1 MSGASHSLSDESM
14 MRCPLNYIPKA
25 QTCIDLT
32 ANFGHLNIIIIIMI
46 GAIIG
51 AAGSVASSIIGGVQA
66 KKAAEKANNEL
77 QAQRQKNEDW
87 YRRRYNEDY
96 TQSAEAQAA
105 MTKAREL
112 AQEQMKAARGTAA
125 VMGGTEAGVA
135 AQQAAANKMLS
146 DTMSG
151 IAAQGTARKDA
162 VESQYL
168 QTEAA
173 LSQQQQN
180 VYNQQAAN
188 ATAAANAGMQA
199 GMSLL
204 GADAQSYM
212 DRGKGLF
219 GEMWLKN
226 KGQRLIDNLKVAEA
240 NSAAAQAALKD

>member
-1 MSGASHSLSDESM
+1 
-14 MRCPLNYIPKA
+14 
-25 QTCIDLT
+25 
-32 ANFGHLNIIIIIMI
+32 MI

-51 AAGSVASSIIGGVQA
+51 AAGGLASSIWGGVQA
-66 KKAAEKANNEL
+66 SKAAKKANDEL
-77 QAQRQKNEDW
+77 AAQRQKNEDW

-135 AQQAAANKMLS
+135 AQQQAANKMLA

-151 IAAQGTARKDA
+151 IAQNATARKDA

-168 QTEAA
+168 QTENA
-173 LSQQQQN
+173 LSQQQQG

-188 ATAAANAGMQA
+188 STAAANQGMAA

-204 GADAQSYM
+204 GADAQSHLEY
-212 DRGKGLF
+212 GKGLF
-219 GEMWLKN
+219 SDLWKKN
-226 KGQRLIDNLKVAEA
+226 KGVTTNTAT
-240 NSAAAQAALKD
+240 NG

>member
-1 MSGASHSLSDESM
+1 
-14 MRCPLNYIPKA
+14 
-25 QTCIDLT
+25 
-32 ANFGHLNIIIIIMI
+32 MI

-51 AAGSVASSIIGGVQA
+51 AGASLASSIIGGVQA
-66 KKAAEKANNEL
+66 KRAADNAEL
-77 QAQRQKNEDW
+77 ADQRQKNEDW

-135 AQQAAANKMLS
+135 TQLQAANKMLA

-151 IAAQGTARKDA
+151 IAQNATARKDA

-168 QTEAA
+168 QNEAS

-188 ATAAANAGMQA
+188 STAAANQGMAA

-204 GADAQSYM
+204 GADAQSHLEY
-212 DRGKGLF
+212 GKGLF
-219 GEMWLKN
+219 SDLWKKN
-226 KGQRLIDNLKVAEA
+226 KGVTTNTTTNV
-240 NSAAAQAALKD
+240 N

>member
-1 MSGASHSLSDESM
+1 
-14 MRCPLNYIPKA
+14 
-25 QTCIDLT
+25 
-32 ANFGHLNIIIIIMI
+32 MI
-46 GAIIG
+46 GTIIG
-51 AAGSVASSIIGGVQA
+51 AAGGLASSIWGGVQA
-66 KKAAEKANNEL
+66 SKAAKKANDEL
-77 QAQRQKNEDW
+77 AAQRQKNEDW

-135 AQQAAANKMLS
+135 AQQQAANKMLA

-151 IAAQGTARKDA
+151 IAQNATARKDA

-168 QTEAA
+168 QTENA
-173 LSQQQQN
+173 LSQQQQG

-188 ATAAANAGMQA
+188 STAAANQGMAA

-204 GADAQSYM
+204 GADAQSHLEY
-212 DRGKGLF
+212 GKGLF
-219 GEMWLKN
+219 SDLWKKN
-226 KGQRLIDNLKVAEA
+226 KGVTTNTAT
-240 NSAAAQAALKD
+240 NG

>member
-1 MSGASHSLSDESM
+1 
-14 MRCPLNYIPKA
+14 
-25 QTCIDLT
+25 
-32 ANFGHLNIIIIIMI
+32 MI

-51 AAGSVASSIIGGVQA
+51 AAGSVASSLIGGAQA
-66 KKAAEKANNEL
+66 KRAAEKANKEL
-77 QAQRQKNEDW
+77 ADQREKNEDW

-112 AQEQMKAARGTAA
+112 AREQMASARGAAA
-125 VMGGTEAGVA
+125 VMGGTEAGIAA
-135 AQQAAANKMLS
+135 AQGAANDMLA

-151 IAAQGTARKDA
+151 IAQNATARKDA

-168 QTEAA
+168 QADAA

-188 ATAAANAGMQA
+188 STAAANQGMAA

-212 DRGKGLF
+212 ERGKGLF
-219 GEMWLKN
+219 GEMWFKN
-226 KGQRLIDNLKVAEA
+226 KGGKTNA
-240 NSAAAQAALKD
+240 NG

>member
-1 MSGASHSLSDESM
+1 
-14 MRCPLNYIPKA
+14 
-25 QTCIDLT
+25 
-32 ANFGHLNIIIIIMI
+32 MI

-66 KKAAEKANNEL
+66 KKAAEKANKEL
-77 QAQRQKNEDW
+77 ATQRQKNEDW

-112 AQEQMKAARGTAA
+112 AQEQMKAARGAAA

-135 AQQAAANKMLS
+135 AQQQAANNMLA

-151 IAAQGTARKDA
+151 IAQNATARKDA

-168 QTEAA
+168 QNEAA
-173 LSQQQQN
+173 LSQQQQG
-180 VYNQQAAN
+180 VYSQQAAN
-188 ATAAANAGMQA
+188 SAAAANQGMAA

-204 GADAQSYM
+204 GADAQSHLEY
-212 DRGKGLF
+212 GKGLF
-219 GEMWLKN
+219 SDLWKKN
-226 KGQRLIDNLKVAEA
+226 KGTTNTTTNVNQ
-240 NSAAAQAALKD
+240 

>member
-1 MSGASHSLSDESM
+1 
-14 MRCPLNYIPKA
+14 
-25 QTCIDLT
+25 
-32 ANFGHLNIIIIIMI
+32 MI

-51 AAGSVASSIIGGVQA
+51 AAGGLASSIWGGVQA
-66 KKAAEKANNEL
+66 SKAAKKANEEL
-77 QAQRQKNEDW
+77 ASQRQKNEDW

-112 AQEQMKAARGTAA
+112 AQEQMKAARGVSA

-135 AQQAAANKMLS
+135 AQQQAANKMLS

-151 IAAQGTARKDA
+151 IASNATARKDA

-168 QTEAA
+168 QTENA

-188 ATAAANAGMQA
+188 STAAANQGMAA

-204 GADAQSYM
+204 GADAQSHMEY
-212 DRGKGLF
+212 GKGLF
-219 GEMWLKN
+219 GDLWKKN
-226 KGQRLIDNLKVAEA
+226 KGVATP
-240 NSAAAQAALKD
+240 AATGGGIS

>member
-1 MSGASHSLSDESM
+1 
-14 MRCPLNYIPKA
+14 
-25 QTCIDLT
+25 
-32 ANFGHLNIIIIIMI
+32 MI

-51 AAGSVASSIIGGVQA
+51 AGASLASSLIGGAQA
-66 KKAAEKANNEL
+66 KRAAEKANNEL
-77 QAQRQKNEDW
+77 ATQRQRNEDW

-105 MTKAREL
+105 MTRAREL
-112 AQEQMKAARGTAA
+112 AREQMQAARATAA

-135 AQQAAANKMLS
+135 AQQQAANDMLA

-151 IAAQGTARKDA
+151 IAQNATARKDA
-162 VESQYL
+162 VESQYM

-188 ATAAANAGMQA
+188 SAAAANAGMQA

-204 GADAQSYM
+204 GADAQSHLEY
-212 DRGKGLF
+212 GKGLF
-219 GEMWLKN
+219 SDLWKKN
-226 KGQRLIDNLKVAEA
+226 KGVTTNTTTDA
-240 NSAAAQAALKD
+240 NQ

>member
-1 MSGASHSLSDESM
+1 
-14 MRCPLNYIPKA
+14 
-25 QTCIDLT
+25 
-32 ANFGHLNIIIIIMI
+32 MI

-51 AAGSVASSIIGGVQA
+51 AAGGLASSIWGGVQA
-66 KKAAEKANNEL
+66 SKAAKKANDEL
-77 QAQRQKNEDW
+77 AAQRQRNEDW

-112 AQEQMKAARGTAA
+112 AQEQMKAARGVAA

-135 AQQAAANKMLS
+135 AQQQAANKMLS

-151 IAAQGTARKDA
+151 IAQNATARKDA

-168 QTEAA
+168 QTENA
-173 LSQQQQN
+173 LSQQQQQ

-188 ATAAANAGMQA
+188 STAAANQGMAA

-204 GADAQSYM
+204 GADAQSHLEY
-212 DRGKGLF
+212 GKGLF
-219 GEMWLKN
+219 SDLWKKN
-226 KGQRLIDNLKVAEA
+226 KGVTTNTAT
-240 NSAAAQAALKD
+240 NG

>member
-1 MSGASHSLSDESM
+1 
-14 MRCPLNYIPKA
+14 
-25 QTCIDLT
+25 
-32 ANFGHLNIIIIIMI
+32 MI

-51 AAGSVASSIIGGVQA
+51 AAGSVASSLIGGAQA
-66 KKAAEKANNEL
+66 KRAAENANKEL
-77 QAQRQKNEDW
+77 ADQRKKNEDW

-105 MTKAREL
+105 MTRAREL
-112 AQEQMKAARGTAA
+112 AREQMQAARGTAA
-125 VMGGTEAGVA
+125 VMGGTEAGIAA
-135 AQQAAANKMLS
+135 AQGAANDMLA

-151 IAAQGTARKDA
+151 IAQNATARKDA

-168 QTEAA
+168 QTENA

-180 VYNQQAAN
+180 VYNQQSAN
-188 ATAAANAGMQA
+188 STAAANAGMQA

-219 GEMWLKN
+219 GEMWFKN

-240 NSAAAQAALKD
+240 NSAAAQAALDAIRKKEGV

>member
-1 MSGASHSLSDESM
+1 
-14 MRCPLNYIPKA
+14 
-25 QTCIDLT
+25 
-32 ANFGHLNIIIIIMI
+32 MI

-51 AAGSVASSIIGGVQA
+51 AAGGLASSIWGGVQA
-66 KKAAEKANNEL
+66 SRATKKANNEL
-77 QAQRQKNEDW
+77 ANQRQKNEDW

-105 MTKAREL
+105 MTRAREL
-112 AQEQMKAARGTAA
+112 AREQMQAARGTAA
-125 VMGGTEAGVA
+125 VMGGTEAGIAA
-135 AQQAAANKMLS
+135 AQGAANDMLA

-151 IAAQGTARKDA
+151 IAQNATARKDA

-168 QTEAA
+168 QTENA

-188 ATAAANAGMQA
+188 STAAANAGMQA

-204 GADAQSYM
+204 GADAQSLM
-212 DRGKGLF
+212 ESGRDLF
-219 GEMWLKN
+219 GEMWKKN

-240 NSAAAQAALKD
+240 NSAAAQAALDAIRKKEGV

>member
-1 MSGASHSLSDESM
+1 
-14 MRCPLNYIPKA
+14 
-25 QTCIDLT
+25 
-32 ANFGHLNIIIIIMI
+32 MI

-51 AAGSVASSIIGGVQA
+51 AAGGLASSIWGGVQA
-66 KKAAEKANNEL
+66 SKAAKKANDEL
-77 QAQRQKNEDW
+77 AAQRQKNEDW

-112 AQEQMKAARGTAA
+112 AQEQMKTARGVAA

-135 AQQAAANKMLS
+135 AQQQAANKMLA

-151 IAAQGTARKDA
+151 IAQNATARKDA

-168 QTEAA
+168 QTENA
-173 LSQQQQN
+173 LSQQQQG

-188 ATAAANAGMQA
+188 STAAANQGMAA

-204 GADAQSYM
+204 GADAQSHLEY
-212 DRGKGLF
+212 GKGLF
-219 GEMWLKN
+219 SDLWKKN
-226 KGQRLIDNLKVAEA
+226 KGVTTNTTTP
-240 NSAAAQAALKD
+240 

>member
-1 MSGASHSLSDESM
+1 
-14 MRCPLNYIPKA
+14 
-25 QTCIDLT
+25 
-32 ANFGHLNIIIIIMI
+32 MI

-51 AAGSVASSIIGGVQA
+51 AAGGLASSIWGGVQA
-66 KKAAEKANNEL
+66 SKAAEKANKEL
-77 QAQRQKNEDW
+77 ADQRQKNEDW

-112 AQEQMKAARGTAA
+112 AQEQMKTARGVAA

-135 AQQAAANKMLS
+135 AQQQAANKMLA

-151 IAAQGTARKDA
+151 IAQNATARKDA

-168 QTEAA
+168 QTENA

-188 ATAAANAGMQA
+188 STAAANQGMAA

-204 GADAQSYM
+204 GADAQSHLEY
-212 DRGKGLF
+212 GKGLF
-219 GEMWLKN
+219 SDLWKKN
-226 KGQRLIDNLKVAEA
+226 KGVTTNTATT
-240 NSAAAQAALKD
+240 

>member
-1 MSGASHSLSDESM
+1 M
-14 MRCPLNYIPKA
+14 
-25 QTCIDLT
+25 
-32 ANFGHLNIIIIIMI
+32 
-46 GAIIG
+46 
-51 AAGSVASSIIGGVQA
+51 ASSIIGGVQA
-66 KKAAEKANNEL
+66 KKAAEKANKEL
-77 QAQRQKNEDW
+77 ANQRQKNEDW

-112 AQEQMKAARGTAA
+112 AREQMASARGAAA

-135 AQQAAANKMLS
+135 AQQQAANNMLA

-151 IAAQGTARKDA
+151 IAQSATARKDA

-168 QTEAA
+168 QNEAA

-188 ATAAANAGMQA
+188 STAAANQGMAA

-204 GADAQSYM
+204 GADAQSHLEY
-212 DRGKGLF
+212 GKGLF
-219 GEMWLKN
+219 SDLWKKN
-226 KGQRLIDNLKVAEA
+226 KGVTTNTTT
-240 NSAAAQAALKD
+240 NGNP

>member
-1 MSGASHSLSDESM
+1 
-14 MRCPLNYIPKA
+14 
-25 QTCIDLT
+25 
-32 ANFGHLNIIIIIMI
+32 MI

-51 AAGSVASSIIGGVQA
+51 AAGGLASSIWGGVQA
-66 KKAAEKANNEL
+66 KKAAKKANEEL
-77 QAQRQKNEDW
+77 ANQRQKNEDW

-105 MTKAREL
+105 MTRAREL
-112 AQEQMKAARGTAA
+112 VREQMASARGAAA

-135 AQQAAANKMLS
+135 AQQQAANKMLA

-151 IAAQGTARKDA
+151 IAQNATARKDA

-168 QTEAA
+168 QNEAA

-188 ATAAANAGMQA
+188 STAAANAGMQA

-212 DRGKGLF
+212 ERGRGLF
-219 GEMWLKN
+219 GEMWFKN

-240 NSAAAQAALKD
+240 DSAAAQAALDAIRKKEGV